1 MAPVRS
7 LFVGVIKERLTAETN
22 HARAMSPV
30 PKLVPKDDQGSD
42 ASVISNPATRIFS
55 LIEAAFDPI

>member
-7 LFVGVIKERLTAETN
+7 LFVGVIKERLTAETT

-30 PKLVPKDDQGSD
+30 PKLVPKGDQGRD
-42 ASVISNPATRIFS
+42 VSVMINPAARMFS
-55 LIEAAFDPI
+55 LIEATVDPI